1 MFSRLIR
8 IYTPFICAIVAII
21 HGVLSLT
28 GYEGRLYYILNE
40 FTGHSIFVLLYI
52 IATSRRM
59 CKWYKITVCLLLSI
73 HVLNLLYLFNLIGYY
88 KVIYSGIVINILAF
102 FSFIIYRFMAKITK
116 FICQKHKY

>member
-1 MFSRLIR
+1 MLSKLIR

-28 GYEGRLYYILNE
+28 NYDGSLYYILNE

-59 CKWYKITVCLLLSI
+59 CKWYKLTVWLLLSI
-73 HVLNLLYLFNLIGYY
+73 HLLNLLYLFGYIDY
-88 KVIYSGIVINILAF
+88 YRVLYAGIVINILAF
-102 FSFIIYRFMAKITK
+102 FSFIVYRVTVGITK
-116 FICQKHKY
+116 IIC